1 MASVSRCRCCLLS
14 LVLLA
19 FAFFSS
25 TGVKDSGFT
34 LDKLED
40 EFLSG
45 LSNNTISKFLKELT
59 LEPHVAGTAEDLA
72 TAKYV
77 FDHFEA
83 SGIVAHYSDY
93 SVLLSYPI
101 RRSLSLHLPDGSLKD
116 FTLKEEAVEGDP
128 YSTNPKVIPTFF
140 AYSPSGTISSEVV
153 YVNYGREEDFLTLK
167 DEGVNVTGTVVI
179 ARIGKIFRG
188 DIAANAAAAGAAAAI
203 TYSDPF
209 DYAGNG
215 SQGYYPSSQW
225 LPPSGV
231 QRGSLFLTN
240 GDPLTPGWPSVPDA
254 ERLEI
259 SQVQFPKIPVLPVSA
274 QDALPILEALTGK
287 VAPQEWQGGLQLS
300 SYRLGRGPAKVKL
313 SYEGNL
319 TMAPIRNVIGMIT
332 GSEEPDR
339 YILLGNHR
347 DAWTFGAA
355 DPNSGTACLLE
366 IARGFGN
373 LLSLGWRPRRTII
386 FCSWDAEEFG
396 LIGSSEWVERNLNL
410 LASRAVAYLNV
421 DSAVGGPN
429 FDGRATPQLD
439 NILLEVTK
447 KVKDPN
453 SVYGTVYEAW
463 SALNGHG
470 TPNIGRLGSGSDFS
484 AFLHHAGIPSCDIRY
499 QTLYPMY
506 HSLYDDYNWMERFGD
521 PMFHRHVAVSG
532 IWGLLAIHLA
542 GDAVLSFNY
551 ANYADE
557 LEAGAMALQ
566 KNLLQASE
574 NITANPLFPAIS
586 KLRAAAA
593 QLGAE
598 MIQMKVLTDA
608 QTLSKLR
615 SLNDRMLLAERSF
628 LDPSGLTGTSW
639 YKHVIYGPSG
649 KNHYNSQLFPG
660 VCDALAAAMSI
671 NNKASWNALQHE
683 IWKVARAITNVAHF
697 LSGELH

>member
-1 MASVSRCRCCLLS
+1 MSLHQVGGYMGIYDGLTFVTVRATDHAVIKCGGPLNPWHLLMQS
-14 LVLLA
+14 ERK
-19 FAFFSS
+19 
-25 TGVKDSGFT
+25 GVKDLGFT

-215 SQGYYPSSQW
+215 TQGYYPSSQW

-373 LLSLGWRPRRTII
+373 LLNLGWRPRRTII

-421 DSAVGGPN
+421 DTAVGGPN

-447 KVKDPN
+447 KVKDPT
-453 SVYGTVYEAW
+453 SKYGTVYEAW

-484 AFLHHAGIPSCDIRY
+484 AFLHHAGIPSYDIRY

-542 GDAVLSFNY
+542 SDAVLSFNY

-566 KNLLQASE
+566 KNLLSE

-598 MIQMKVLTDA
+598 MIQMK
-608 QTLSKLR
+608 
-615 SLNDRMLLAERSF
+615 
-628 LDPSGLTGTSW
+628 
-639 YKHVIYGPSG
+639 IYGPSG